1 MKKILFITTRN
12 PYSGRFSGD
21 VLRSSRIIKLLK
33 DKFNVDIVFLDEK
46 DSKFNNNKGFKNPNL
61 FLKIIYCLLSLIKL
75 QPIQF
80 GLFYSSEFKKY
91 VQKYANNY
99 DLLFFH
105 QIRSV
110 QYFPSNFN
118 GKAILEMGDIYSDN
132 YKQTYNHLK
141 IINPIYYFYL
151 IESFLVRRLEK
162 KSFNLFKRIVLFSK
176 TEIIKIEKKFKS
188 KIAHIPESINNINKI
203 FKYSYKN
210 KKIIFIGNLNY
221 LPNKLACEN
230 FIKNIFPKLI
240 KIFPEIEFH
249 IIGNKGKFN
258 KYSLSKSPKI
268 IFLGQKKKIDNHIK
282 GSICGLGN
290 LQIATGVQGKVLTY
304 MSFGLPAIC
313 SERSAVNFGSNVLTY
328 NTEKKLINHIVSLK
342 EEKKI
347 SQNYSSKSLKF
358 IKKYLWKNVSKD
370 YIKLIKDSL

>member
-21 VLRSSRIIKLLK
+21 VLRSSRIIKLLRA
-33 DKFNVDIVFLDEK
+33 KFNVDIVFLDEK
-46 DSKFNNNKGFKNPNL
+46 DSKFSNNKGFKSPNL

-80 GLFYSSEFKKY
+80 GLFYSSKFKKY
-91 VQKYANNY
+91 VQKHANNY

-141 IINPIYYFYL
+141 IINPIYYFYF

-203 FKYSYKN
+203 FKYSNKN

-304 MSFGLPAIC
+304 MSFGLPAVC

-328 NTEKKLINHIVSLK
+328 KTEKKLINHIVSLK
-342 EEKKI
+342 EEEKI